1 MDDHS
6 SASVRQSRDE
16 REHDDNELN
25 HEEHSGVLSSPQ
37 LPEAAERQDSS
48 SSLHFSDAADAT
60 DLHGDRERSLD
71 EREIR
76 RQLGDFESSFL
87 PESGPPEMEEHAG
100 ADDTYMNLGSST
112 KTSPLK
118 AFLGPRGQSENMNQ
132 DDDAGDERNETM
144 SEEDDYER
152 YRQSQSSTDQDV
164 MDSPSAAAAQR
175 NTART
180 RTPSGLRNELSA
192 RAVADSVPSRSS
204 SKSFHRGSSLARSHS
219 SGSGSQRSQRTL
231 QSQTND
237 SRLALPSITTSE
249 GSPASTASPLKR
261 PAGSHNRIASHTST
275 VSTNSNSTIN
285 ADFAL
290 STGVPSNNSP
300 LSSRT
305 ARDLN
310 RLPSFGSVVSD
321 MSRDPEAGKPSF
333 NRGFSAAT
341 GLLRSKIREAEE
353 EASASPITPRASTFP
368 SKEPSD
374 TVIAAHVR
382 DIHVPDTVARDFQS
396 RFGARSPDK
405 RTASIATNTTSTTTG
420 RGQSTLTLKEQ
431 GSKIDKLT
439 KENFDLKLKI
449 HFLDQALQ
457 SRSDEGVKA
466 MISRSVELQTDLA
479 KERRDNA
486 SLRRRVRELER
497 RVGEV
502 EEELA
507 EERERGEEVKW
518 RGQQEME
525 VEISELR
532 EELDEERV
540 KVTKLS
546 AENLAKEMERRK
558 MAEYLS
564 AVQERNGQGDEEVE
578 MWKDLLTEEQGRR
591 EGVEEEARGLREE
604 LGRMRR
610 EKERWL
616 KEREQGERS
625 RSIASEGGK
634 SASSGTLVEQLRHEN
649 VELRRDLSAQTSMLS
664 SRNKER
670 ERLQQEIEDLKLL
683 QRKGGD
689 RRSMTGDSILE
700 RSASRAART
709 PSRASGM
716 TGSRVSDAERDEYER
731 REGLLRDENA
741 QLRLEYQ
748 DIEKEADARL
758 DYITQLEE
766 DVKNLEV
773 DLSAAV
779 EDLRALQTE
788 RDEALMLV
796 ELRESDLEKVS
807 EDYRKL
813 EEEAVFNIEGL
824 EADMLQTQTARDR
837 TANELRSR
845 NEDFSALQSELKS
858 LASKLLSLE
867 SDREA
872 SLKRISTLEAEL
884 DEASTELDTFE
895 RKFRET
901 EAKNQRL
908 EVSSESLQNEITFLR
923 EEQEGDKI
931 KIGDLTNALHAAQQA
946 VADEKE
952 RMAELEASLVEER
965 RQRELIDDQSKQ
977 EVQQVINELNAEN
990 SRSRDDLR
998 RLRRSVSTKENEAM
1012 TYKSRLEELETN
1024 LRRALGDLAGTR
1036 STLLQDVEKLQH
1048 DLGRTA
1054 EELEGARAD
1063 VADKDRLIKSRDV
1076 LLESSG
1082 LEARRLSD
1090 LLDKERQARKHD
1102 LHNFEMAQRGNS
1114 GHLRAIAN
1122 HETRSLELE
1131 TALSQAKRKLGTLE
1145 GQYKTQLE
1153 ERNAL
1158 LLSLWNRLSTVCG
1171 TEWSQQNGGLG
1182 GAVTS
1187 VESIGRHLPQFQRNI
1202 LAACKAIEGLFS
1214 GLKGRIRMAE
1224 RSMAKDVSTLSH
1236 TLEQKIKRLEQVER
1250 MASELVEV
1258 NTQLRTAIANSGL
1271 GASTG
1276 RSPSAASG
1284 SFGQNKLSKAH
1295 QEEMKVL
1302 KTEIKSLQKELK
1314 IHRALP
1320 SEEAAEKIK
1329 ADPEIRSTNSGNR
1342 RSSVLGLLGVG
1353 DGEGSRLS
1361 PATIAGKILRTN
1373 SEGAVR
1379 TLNLGGNRHSVD
1391 LARQGSTASTST
1403 NRQSVDLQA
1412 QGPGPVGGPGAGPN
1426 DQRWIHRLRELEKRL
1441 KAEREARLLDRK
1453 GARQRLEERS
1463 AENEG
1468 LRQEL
1473 ERERERNGSITSL
1486 DSFRSFDGEE
1496 ENEQVMTPRASLS
1509 RRETERSR
1517 RERSQDSVD

>member
-6 SASVRQSRDE
+6 SDALRQSRAQYQ
-16 REHDDNELN
+16 DDDHNDLDLN
-25 HEEHSGVLSSPQ
+25 DHSGVLSSPR
-37 LPEAAERQDSS
+37 LPGPAQRENSS
-48 SSLHFSDAADAT
+48 SSLHFSDAVDAT
-60 DLHGDRERSLD
+60 DLHADRERSLD
-71 EREIR
+71 EREIQ
-76 RQLGDFESSFL
+76 RQLGDVESSFL
-87 PESGPPEMEEHAG
+87 PESGPPETDERPG
-100 ADDTYMNLGSST
+100 ADDTYMNLGSNADT
-112 KTSPLK
+112 PPQQ
-118 AFLGPRGQSENMNQ
+118 LGGYGEHNAQE
-132 DDDAGDERNETM
+132 DDDERNETM
-144 SEEDDYER
+144 SEEGDYER
-152 YRQSQSSTDQDV
+152 YRESQSSTDPEA
-164 MDSPSAAAAQR
+164 MDSPSAAAAKR
-175 NTART
+175 NTARANA
-180 RTPSGLRNELSA
+180 PSSLRRELSA

-204 SKSFHRGSSLARSHS
+204 SKSFPRGNSLARSHS
-219 SGSGSQRSQRTL
+219 SGSGSQRSQRSL
-231 QSQTND
+231 HPQTHEGH
-237 SRLALPSITTSE
+237 LAAPSIATSD

-261 PAGSHNRIASHTST
+261 PTASHNRVASHTST
-275 VSTNSNSTIN
+275 YSSGSTSTIN

-290 STGVPSNNSP
+290 STGIPADTSP
-300 LSSRT
+300 LSTRT

-321 MSRDPEAGKPSF
+321 MSRDPEAGKPTF

-341 GLLRSKIREAEE
+341 GLARSKIREEE
-353 EASASPITPRASTFP
+353 EAASSPITPRASAFSGST
-368 SKEPSD
+368 KEPSD

-382 DIHVPDTVARDFQS
+382 DIQVPETVARDFQS
-396 RFGARSPDK
+396 RFGSRSPDK
-405 RTASIATNTTSTTTG
+405 RSASIATTATNATTTG

-486 SLRRRVRELER
+486 ALRRQIRELER

-507 EERERGEEVKW
+507 EERERGEEIKW

-558 MAEYLS
+558 LAEYLS
-564 AVQERNGQGDEEVE
+564 AVQERGVQGDEEVE

-591 EGVEEEARGLREE
+591 EGVEEEVKNLRNDMA
-604 LGRMRR
+604 RMRR
-610 EKERWL
+610 ERERWVR
-616 KEREQGERS
+616 EREEGERS
-625 RSIASEGGK
+625 KSLASEGGK
-634 SASSGTLVEQLRHEN
+634 SSSSVTLVEQLRHEN

-689 RRSMTGDSILE
+689 GRSLTSDSILE

-709 PSRASGM
+709 PSRVSGM

-748 DIEKEADARL
+748 DMEKEAEARL
-758 DYITQLEE
+758 DYINQLEE
-766 DVKNLEV
+766 DVKNLEI

-779 EDLRALQTE
+779 EDLRALQKE
-788 RDEALMLV
+788 RDEALMMV
-796 ELRESDLEKVS
+796 EMREGDLEKLT

-813 EEEAVFNIEGL
+813 EDEAIYNIEGL
-824 EADMLQTQTARDR
+824 EANEA
-837 TANELRSR
+837 ELRRHRALVEDDLRVR
-845 NEDFSALQSELKS
+845 NADFSALQGELKI
-858 LASKLLSLE
+858 LGTKLLQLE
-867 SDREA
+867 TDRES
-872 SLKRISTLEAEL
+872 SLKRIATLEAEL
-884 DEASTELDTFE
+884 DETTTELESFE
-895 RKFRET
+895 RKLRESDQ
-901 EAKNQRL
+901 KNQRL
-908 EVSSESLQNEITFLR
+908 EVQSESLQNEITFLR
-923 EEQEGDKI
+923 EEQEADKI
-931 KIGDLTNALHAAQQA
+931 KIGDLTNALHGAQQA

-952 RMAELEASLVEER
+952 RLTELEASLVEER

-990 SRSRDDLR
+990 SKSRDDLR
-998 RLRRSVSTKENEAM
+998 KLRRNMSSKENEAQ
-1012 TYKSRLEELETN
+1012 TYKSRLEELESN

-1054 EELEGARAD
+1054 EELDAARAD

-1131 TALSQAKRKLGTLE
+1131 TALSQAKRKLGTVE
-1145 GQYKTQLE
+1145 GQYKAQLE

-1158 LLSLWNRLSTVCG
+1158 LLSLWNRLSTICG

-1182 GAVTS
+1182 GNVTS
-1187 VESIGRHLPQFQRNI
+1187 VESIGKHLPQFQRNI

-1224 RSMAKDVSTLSH
+1224 RSMAKDVNTLSH
-1236 TLEQKIKRLEQVER
+1236 SLEQKVKRLDQVER
-1250 MASELVEV
+1250 MANELVEV

-1276 RSPSAASG
+1276 RTPSAASG

-1295 QEEMKVL
+1295 QEEMKIL
-1302 KTEIKSLQKELK
+1302 RTEIKSLQKELK

-1320 SEEAAEKIK
+1320 SDEAAEKIK
-1329 ADPEIRSTNSGNR
+1329 ADPEIRSNNSGNR

-1353 DGEGSRLS
+1353 DGDGNRLS

-1373 SEGAVR
+1373 SESAVR
-1379 TLNLGGNRHSVD
+1379 TLNLTG
-1391 LARQGSTASTST
+1391 
-1403 NRQSVDLQA
+1403 NRQSVDLGRQASITSTTPSTNRMSQDLQA
-1412 QGPGPVGGPGAGPN
+1412 QGPTMPPGSGPN

-1486 DSFRSFDGEE
+1486 DSFQSFGREGEGEE
-1496 ENEQVMTPRASLS
+1496 VMTPRASLS
-1509 RRETERSR
+1509 RRETEREGREGRGR
-1517 RERSQDSVD
+1517 REA